1 MSAAID
7 FLRTQLPHLLL
18 RLSALALLAAVSIV
32 TVNYIRV
39 LSLRRHL
46 PPGPFPLPI
55 IGNHYRIPRIKP
67 WVKFEEWSRQ
77 YDNPMIT
84 IWLGSRP
91 VIVLNDAWVASEM
104 LEKRADVYSSR
115 PRFVAMGDLVNAT
128 ETNQTTLVYGDRWR
142 LHRKLTSQHSVVGS
156 HAVRNYR
163 SFQSDE
169 AKMLTLDLLDD
180 PADYVMS
187 IERYSVSQV
196 SIIGWG
202 RRIAR
207 KNDYVAQKA
216 LEGMEAVNL
225 VIPGFLLVE
234 SLPILANLPAWLYR
248 LPSMLRAHSSAL
260 WTYFY
265 ALSKEAAAAS
275 PNPSFSR
282 TLLAAQPT
290 HALSDVE
297 VAALTTNL
305 VGGGVDTTSS
315 TILSAIL
322 ALCAFPSVQRAA
334 HAELDRVV
342 GRARSPTAADEPAL
356 PYAQALVKEVLR
368 WRTVTALGGIPHAP
382 VRADELRGYRVPA
395 GTQVTA
401 NVWAI
406 HRHPREFPEPDAV
419 RPERYLGGLRFA
431 YPNARGHNAF
441 GWGRRQC
448 SGQPLAEQSLFM
460 VVARLL
466 WAFRIEPGLDEEGNE
481 VKLDIFAYSDSEN
494 MRPLPFK
501 ARFTPRSEQIAELL
515 RSEAAEARER
525 LRKYDGE
532 TELTMES
539 VLAGQRAPEKP
550 LEAL

>member
-7 FLRTQLPHLLL
+7 FLYTQLPHLLL

-32 TVNYIRV
+32 TVSYIRV

-77 YDNPMIT
+77 YDDPMIT

-104 LEKRADVYSSR
+104 LEKRADIYSSR

-128 ETNQTTLVYGDRWR
+128 ETNQTTL
-142 LHRKLTSQHSVVGS
+142 HSVVGS

-169 AKMLTLDLLDD
+169 AKILTLDLLDG

-282 TLLAAQPT
+282 TLLAAQPS

-315 TILSAIL
+315 SILSAIL

-342 GRARSPTAADEPAL
+342 GHSRSPTAADEPAL

-368 WRTVTALGGIPHAP
+368 WRTVTVLGGIPHAP
-382 VRADELRGYRVPA
+382 VRADVVRGHRVPA

-419 RPERYLGGLRFA
+419 RPERYLGGL
-431 YPNARGHNAF
+431 
-441 GWGRRQC
+441 
-448 SGQPLAEQSLFM
+448 
-460 VVARLL
+460 
-466 WAFRIEPGLDEEGNE
+466 RIEPGLDEEGNE

>member
-7 FLRTQLPHLLL
+7 FLRTQLPQLLL

-91 VIVLNDAWVASEM
+91 VIVFNDAWVASEM

-128 ETNQTTLVYGDRWR
+128 ETNQTTL
-142 LHRKLTSQHSVVGS
+142 HSVVGS
-156 HAVRNYR
+156 HAVRNCR

-169 AKMLTLDLLDD
+169 AKMLTLDD

-187 IERYSVSQV
+187 IKRYSVSQV

-248 LPSMLRAHSSAL
+248 LPVLLRAHSSAL

-282 TLLAAQPT
+282 TLL
-290 HALSDVE
+290 
-297 VAALTTNL
+297 AALTTNL

-334 HAELDRVV
+334 HAELDRV
-342 GRARSPTAADEPAL
+342 
-356 PYAQALVKEVLR
+356 ALVKEVLR

-382 VRADELRGYRVPA
+382 VRADELRGHRVPA

-448 SGQPLAEQSLFM
+448 SGQPLAEQSLSM

-481 VKLDIFAYSDSEN
+481 VKLDIFAYSASEN